1 MNRGTLISVIV
12 PVYNVE
18 NYLEDCLNSIV
29 HQSYA
34 DLEILVVDDGS
45 KDGSPEIC
53 DRFARADARIRV
65 CHQPNKGVAAARREA
80 VLRASGDYICFAD
93 RKSVG

>member
-45 KDGSPEIC
+45 KDGSPMRQIC
-53 DRFARADARIRV
+53 QSGCQNPGMPSAKQRRSGGKAGGSPPGIGRLYLFCRFGR
-65 CHQPNKGVAAARREA
+65 
-80 VLRASGDYICFAD
+80 
-93 RKSVG
+93 